1 MKGIIKVNFNN
12 ARIKLPTL
20 NPVLVAW
27 KSIDT
32 IIFSHDNL
40 SKFDECKMIVYREGE
55 KLFET
60 NMPYFYYTVTEVLEG
75 MPLSLE
81 IELEAKVHQYKT
93 NNKLTYTLIQDIICS
108 EHIVCSEEL
117 FCQD

>member
-12 ARIKLPTL
+12 ARVKLPTL
-20 NPVLVAW
+20 NPVLVAL
-27 KSIDT
+27 KSNNT

-40 SKFDECKMIVYREGE
+40 SKFDECKMTVYKKGV

-60 NMPYFYYTVTEVLEG
+60 NMPDFYYTVTEASEG
-75 MPLSLE
+75 TPLSLE

-93 NNKLTYTLIQDIICS
+93 KNKITYTLMQDIVCS

>member
-27 KSIDT
+27 KSNNT

-40 SKFDECKMIVYREGE
+40 SKFNECKMIVYNKGE

-60 NMPYFYYTVTEVLEG
+60 NMPYFYYTVTEVAEG
-75 MPLSLE
+75 IHLSLE

-93 NNKLTYTLIQDIICS
+93 KNKITYTLIQDIICS
-108 EHIVCSEEL
+108 EHVICSEEL
-117 FCQD
+117 FCQN

>member
-1 MKGIIKVNFNN
+1 MQGLIKVNFNN

-20 NPVLVAW
+20 NPTLVAW

-40 SKFDECKMIVYREGE
+40 SKFDECKMIVYKKGE

-60 NMPYFYYTVTEVLEG
+60 NMSYFYYTVTESLEG
-75 MPLSLE
+75 LPLSLE
-81 IELEAKVHQYKT
+81 VELEAKIHHYKT
-93 NNKLTYTLIQDIICS
+93 KNKITYTLPPDIVCS
-108 EHIVCSEEL
+108 EYVVCSEEL
-117 FCQD
+117 FCKN

>member
-1 MKGIIKVNFNN
+1 MHGIIKVNFNN

-20 NPVLVAW
+20 NHVLVAW
-27 KSIDT
+27 KNTNT

-40 SKFDECKMIVYREGE
+40 SKFDECKMIVYRKGE

-60 NMPYFYYTVTEVLEG
+60 NMSSFSYTLDEVSVGTLI
-75 MPLSLE
+75 SLD

-93 NNKLTYTLIQDIICS
+93 KNKITYTLIQGVICS
-108 EHIVCSEEL
+108 DNIVCSEEL
-117 FCQD
+117 FCQE

>member
-27 KSIDT
+27 KSINT
-32 IIFSHDNL
+32 LMFSHDNL
-40 SKFDECKMIVYREGE
+40 SKFDECKIIVYKEGI

-60 NMPYFYYTVTEVLEG
+60 NMPYFYYTVTKVSEG
-75 MPLSLE
+75 TPLSLE
-81 IELEAKVHQYKT
+81 IVLEAKVHQYKT
-93 NNKLTYTLIQDIICS
+93 TNKTTYTLTQDIVCS

-117 FCQD
+117 FYQD